1 MAPLPK
7 EEALGLAEVKETKAE
22 AKPAKAQPKEA
33 PGTYTGEYEQVW
45 KRPDYDPMKY
55 H

>member
-1 MAPLPK
+1 MATAK
-7 EEALGLAEVKETKAE
+7 DNETQEETKVE
-22 AKPAKAQPKEA
+22 TNAKSTKTQSKEA
-33 PGTYTGEYEQVW
+33 PGTYTGEYEQLW